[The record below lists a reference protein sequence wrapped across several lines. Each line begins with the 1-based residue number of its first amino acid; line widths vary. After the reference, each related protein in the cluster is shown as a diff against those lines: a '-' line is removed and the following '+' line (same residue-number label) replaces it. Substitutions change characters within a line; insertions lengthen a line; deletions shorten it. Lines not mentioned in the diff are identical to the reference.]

1 MLSGSVR
8 KSQSP
13 HKLTT
18 SVAHEHALVSAADA
32 FEVAIVAIA
41 PAEPATNSRRVDMAK
56 DSICHRLK
64 LNRLKVK
71 VSNKS
76 QLHRRMLPQVTCH
89 EHPESAIKD
98 KDPKFE
104 EEFLFAS
111 TSSFFL
117 HSVVRQSG
125 DPRRGNDASAGGI

>member
-76 QLHRRMLPQVTCH
+76 QLHRRMLPQVVKAG
-89 EHPESAIKD
+89 EKESAHCAK
-98 KDPKFE
+98 
-104 EEFLFAS
+104 
-111 TSSFFL
+111 TS
-117 HSVVRQSG
+117 
-125 DPRRGNDASAGGI
+125 